1 MNTRTDKKTLLHCKG
16 FTLIE
21 LLVVIAII
29 GILAA
34 IGIPFYNQH
43 SLHAKVNATKA
54 NHINLKKFIESEFT
68 KCAMQSNDISFE
80 YLEVDGKTRKTY
92 SQSCPHFTYLDIS
105 RFADYYIV
113 YKMKNPFSGGLLG
126 SYYGTPLGGTLGTTQ
141 LYPGASFGPLDGE
154 CNREDLYLVT
164 CAENKDWD
172 WMGCDDEDLI
182 VGGISISN

>member
-1 MNTRTDKKTLLHCKG
+1 MLFLKNNFIKFKCTG

-43 SLHAKVNATKA
+43 SLQAKVNATKA

-92 SQSCPHFTYLDIS
+92 SQSCPHFTSRDIDV
-105 RFADYYIV
+105 FTGYYIV
-113 YKMKNPFSGGLLG
+113 YKMKNPFTGGRLG
-126 SYYGTPLGGTLGTTQ
+126 SYYGTPLGGTLGTTW
-141 LYPGASFGPLDGE
+141 LYPCATFSLAEGE
-154 CNREDLYLVT
+154 CNREDLFLVT
-164 CAENKDWD
+164 CAEIKNWD
-172 WMGCDDEDLI
+172 RPNCDPEDLI

>member
-1 MNTRTDKKTLLHCKG
+1 MKNSFIKFKCTG

-43 SLHAKVNATKA
+43 SLQAKVNATKA
-54 NHINLKKFIESEFT
+54 NHINLKKFLESEFT

-80 YLEVDGKTRKTY
+80 YLEVDGKTIKTW

-105 RFADYYIV
+105 RFVDAYTV
-113 YKMKNPFSGGLLG
+113 YKMKNPFSGGPLG
-126 SYYGTPLGGTLGTTQ
+126 PYYGTPLGGVVGTTQ
-141 LYPGASFGPLDGE
+141 LYPCASFGPAEGE
-154 CNREDLYLVT
+154 CNREDLFLVS
-164 CAENKDWD
+164 CAVKKKY
-172 WMGCDDEDLI
+172 GCDAGDEI
-182 VGGISISN
+182 VDRISISN